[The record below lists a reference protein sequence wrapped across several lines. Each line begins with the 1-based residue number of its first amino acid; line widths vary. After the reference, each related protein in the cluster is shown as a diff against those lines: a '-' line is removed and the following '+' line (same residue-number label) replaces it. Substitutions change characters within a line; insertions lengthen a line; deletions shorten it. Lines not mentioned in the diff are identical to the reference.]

1 MWRRDPSYTHMVEVA
16 WNSLG
21 NPTTLSQLSDLIS
34 IFIVYLIS
42 EIDKLKQLNSQSLL
56 QKKIFRGGQ
65 RKFGKGVF
73 STACVD
79 V

>member
-1 MWRRDPSYTHMVEVA
+1 VCSNFKNLWISTKVV
-16 WNSLG
+16 G
-21 NPTTLSQLSDLIS
+21 LIS

-42 EIDKLKQLNSQSLL
+42 EIDKLKQLNSHSHYNK
-56 QKKIFRGGQ
+56 KKIFRGGQ

-73 STACVD
+73 SAACVD